1 MRPYQRQSHR
11 QFRLQAPP
19 PARSPV
25 RFFTWLKTRPQTLLW
40 PFSAALLATVMAA
53 GCATAPETG
62 RSQLILM
69 SPAQEAELGLKA
81 FTQLKREKP
90 SIKSGKNAEMVRRV
104 GRRIAKV
111 APVEYADWEFVL
123 FEDDTPNA
131 FALPGGKVGVNSG
144 ILEITKT
151 EAGLAT
157 VLAHEVGHVVARHGA
172 ERASQT
178 LGLQALGVIAD
189 AALAQNAP
197 GARWGVMLPKAYGI
211 GAQVGVLLPYSR
223 VHELEADELGLVYMA
238 RAGYD
243 PREAI
248 AFWERFQAYNRKQG
262 GGKPLEFLSTH
273 PLDERRIAE
282 LRALLPRAEAEYARA
297 GKA

>member
-1 MRPYQRQSHR
+1 M
-11 QFRLQAPP
+11 LQAMP
-19 PARSPV
+19 PA
-25 RFFTWLKTRPQTLLW
+25 LLRLIT
-40 PFSAALLATVMAA
+40 AALLTLAVAA

-69 SPAQEAELGLKA
+69 DPAQEAQMGLKA
-81 FTQLKREKP
+81 FSQLKEQKP
-90 SIKSGKNAEMVRRV
+90 YITSGKNADMVRRV

-131 FALPGGKVGVNSG
+131 FALPGGKVGVNTG
-144 ILEITKT
+144 ILEITKN

-157 VLAHEVGHVVARHGA
+157 VLAHEVAHVVARHGA

-178 LGLQALGVIAD
+178 MGLQVLGAIAD

-197 GARWGVMLPKAYGI
+197 GARPGVMQAYGL

-223 VHELEADELGLVYMA
+223 VHELEADELGMLYMA
-238 RAGYD
+238 RAGYN
-243 PREAI
+243 PQEAI
-248 AFWERFQAYNRKQG
+248 AFWQRFQAYNREQG
-262 GGKPLEFLSTH
+262 GDKPPEFLSTH
-273 PLDERRIAE
+273 PLDDRRIAQ
-282 LRALLPRAEAEYARA
+282 LRAMLPRAEAEYARA
-297 GKA
+297 SKG

>member
-1 MRPYQRQSHR
+1 MRPCQR
-11 QFRLQAPP
+11 QFRLQAQPP
-19 PARSPV
+19 TLPPTQRKTQ
-25 RFFTWLKTRPQTLLW
+25 RKTRPRTLLW
-40 PFSAALLATVMAA
+40 CFSAALLATVVAV

-69 SPAQEAELGLKA
+69 SPAQEAEMGLKA

-90 SIKSGKNAEMVRRV
+90 SIKSGKNADMIRRV

-189 AALAQNAP
+189 VALAQNAP
-197 GARWGVMLPKAYGI
+197 GARQGVMQAYGI

-262 GGKPLEFLSTH
+262 GGKPPEFLSTH
-273 PLDERRIAE
+273 PLDDRRIAE
-282 LRALLPRAEAEYARA
+282 LRALLPRAQAEYARA
-297 GKA
+297 SNA